1 MIGIELFVAVISLIS
16 SIAGLIAAIAGK
28 KQVTRCPE
36 QYSALPPEDTI
47 SPPGS
52 RAVWYNKTGWLVFS
66 FLCFWP
72 IGLYGLYKSQAVSGI
87 WKRAGFIVIFGG
99 LVVLFSTAQLE
110 EVRNTVSNASSEAR
124 AAIEASRQALNE
136 NEHLRKEVEELK
148 NKLKRGSFTVGLD
161 GGAR

>member
-1 MIGIELFVAVISLIS
+1 MIDIELFIAVISLIS

-28 KQVTRCPE
+28 KHVIEVTRYPAQQDE
-36 QYSALPPEDTI
+36 TLLPDNTI

-72 IGLYGLYKSQAVSGI
+72 IGLYGLYKSQAVSAV

-99 LVVLFSTAQLE
+99 LVVLRKAPPSGVNEGYGSVVFGNISSVIRQILTGTWITSIGTQY
-110 EVRNTVSNASSEAR
+110 NT
-124 AAIEASRQALNE
+124 
-136 NEHLRKEVEELK
+136 
-148 NKLKRGSFTVGLD
+148 D
-161 GGAR
+161 G